1 MERGLHFFAESSL
14 VLKFLLVAQIELSM
28 LTQVQEFLMDSLGL
42 MIAECKRLAIDKTL
56 DHGNL
61 LYQSLIL
68 RESIGIDLVEI
79 LTQDIVV
86 EGEVASLVGSKV
98 EDGAA
103 YLEKVLL
110 KIGLTSH
117 LCI

>member
-1 MERGLHFFAESSL
+1 
-14 VLKFLLVAQIELSM
+14 
-28 LTQVQEFLMDSLGL
+28 MDSLGL
-42 MIAECKRLAIDKTL
+42 MIAESKRLAINKTL

-117 LCI
+117 LCIWGDLNVAVTVSQDNFELSVAVVGILMVDFF

>member
-1 MERGLHFFAESSL
+1 
-14 VLKFLLVAQIELSM
+14 M

-42 MIAECKRLAIDKTL
+42 MIAESEGLAIDETL

-61 LYQSLIL
+61 LDQSLIL
-68 RESIGIDLVEI
+68 RESVGIDLVEI
-79 LTQDIVV
+79 LAQDTVI

-110 KIGLTSH
+110 KIGLPTH
-117 LCI
+117 L

>member
-1 MERGLHFFAESSL
+1 
-14 VLKFLLVAQIELSM
+14 
-28 LTQVQEFLMDSLGL
+28 MDSLGL
-42 MIAECKRLAIDKTL
+42 MIAESKRLAIDKTL

-117 LCI
+117 LCIWGDLNVAVTVSQDNFELSVAVVGILMVDFF

>member
-1 MERGLHFFAESSL
+1 
-14 VLKFLLVAQIELSM
+14 
-28 LTQVQEFLMDSLGL
+28 MDRLGL
-42 MIAECKRLAIDKTL
+42 MIAESKRLAIDKTL

-110 KIGLTSH
+110 KIGLTTH
-117 LCI
+117 LCIWGDLNVAVTISQDNFELSVAVVGILMVDFF